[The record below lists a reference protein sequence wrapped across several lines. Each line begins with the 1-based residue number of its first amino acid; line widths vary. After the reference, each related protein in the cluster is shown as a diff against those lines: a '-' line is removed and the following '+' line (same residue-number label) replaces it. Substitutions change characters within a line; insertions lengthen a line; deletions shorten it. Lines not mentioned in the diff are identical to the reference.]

1 MPCTALGPAGGWKPG
16 GSSAGALRRAVPV
29 HACGRACTDAGGV
42 RALSGAG
49 VTGTRARAVA
59 VLASGI
65 IGPGRRMEAR
75 GRFYRES
82 SGHVPGSIN
91 CWAPLTCV
99 GSRLDRCMR
108 RLISICRRHSP
119 RVDPGFVY
127 SPVLHSQI
135 RRLFWPWV
143 HKGKVLPW
151 IFIGP
156 FFSGEKQT
164 RSPGINIVRVH

>member
-1 MPCTALGPAGGWKPG
+1 MPCTALGPAGGWKPRR
-16 GSSAGALRRAVPV
+16 SSAGALRRAVPV

-49 VTGTRARAVA
+49 VTGTRAGAVA

-82 SGHVPGSIN
+82 SAHVPGSIN

-99 GSRLDRCMR
+99 GSRLDGCMR
-108 RLISICRRHSP
+108 DAAFNLHLSAPLPPRRSGLRVFPCAAQSNSALLLAVGTHGETVSLDFHRAGFLFRVRNKQDAQELI
-119 RVDPGFVY
+119 
-127 SPVLHSQI
+127 
-135 RRLFWPWV
+135 
-143 HKGKVLPW
+143 
-151 IFIGP
+151 
-156 FFSGEKQT
+156 
-164 RSPGINIVRVH
+164 